1 MELLEKR
8 ASRKKQAQRL
18 PWWSCYWKELEEW
31 AMYRMLLWWT
41 CWRNK
46 EVERTTHSA
55 ASMDILKR
63 NQKKIMIGTA
73 ISSTKRRTSWKC
85 QKVSAAMLEMLE
97 NGTSVRKTLCLYGRC
112 NVKEQWKE
120 PCRQCC
126 YDRATRQ
133 RDGGKSPCTQSCHEV
148 AATVRRQLKEPWTQF
163 CHNGDSRERISG
175 KKLVDSAAM
184 RKLVKIWDS
193 WKNPGHNTVI
203 MNLRER
209 GGSGDAK

>member
-18 PWWSCYWKELEEW
+18 PWWSCYWKELEER

-55 ASMDILKR
+55 ASMDMLKR
-63 NQKKIMIGTA
+63 NQKKNHDRYCHIEQKEKNQLKVPESQCCHVGDA
-73 ISSTKRRTSWKC
+73 REWNQC
-85 QKVSAAMLEMLE
+85 QED
-97 NGTSVRKTLCLYGRC
+97 TLPIWRC

-133 RDGGKSPCTQSCHEV
+133 RDGGKSPCTHEV

-184 RKLVKIWDS
+184 RNLVKIWDS